1 MNVKIIT
8 DSCCDLPLH
17 YVNTYSDY
25 LEVLGMPVQIE
36 GREYIDDLGVTLKHD
51 DFYAK
56 LRNGIMP
63 TTSQINAYRF
73 EEAFRKNLNDG
84 KEVIYVGFSSGLSG
98 TLNSAMIARN
108 IILEDT
114 PDASIHVI
122 DTLSASVG
130 LGAIVVETVKMAKTG
145 MSSKHIY
152 EWVQTNHMNAHH
164 WFGVDDLYYLKNG
177 GRINAASAMVGTV
190 LNVKPT
196 LIVDKYGKLKP
207 YGNIRGR
214 KKSMS
219 FLISKLEE
227 HYHPEKTTTVILGH
241 GNCKDEA
248 ETMRLMIRDK
258 YENMDIIV
266 SELSMTIA
274 SHVGPNMLAVAFIG
288 KEREE

>member
-1 MNVKIIT
+1 MKVKIIT

-17 YVNTYSDY
+17 YVKAHSDR

-36 GREYIDDLGVTLKHD
+36 GKEYIDDLGVTLKHD

-73 EEAFRKNLNDG
+73 EEAFRANLDEG
-84 KEVIYVGFSSGLSG
+84 SEVIYVGFSSGLSG
-98 TLNSAMIARN
+98 TLNSALIARN

-114 PDASIHVI
+114 PDAPIHVV

-130 LGAIVVETVKMAKTG
+130 LGAIIVETVKMASNG
-145 MSSKHIY
+145 MDAQQICN
-152 EWVQTNHMNAHH
+152 WVQSNHMNAHH
-164 WFGVDDLYYLKNG
+164 WFGVDDLQYLKNG

-207 YGNIRGR
+207 YGNVRGR
-214 KKSMS
+214 KKSMN
-219 FLISKLEE
+219 FLVSKLEE
-227 HYHPEKTTTVILGH
+227 HYHPEMTTTIILGH
-241 GNCKDEA
+241 GNCKDDA
-248 ETMRLMIRDK
+248 ETMRKMIQDK
-258 YENMDIIV
+258 YDNVEIIV

-288 KEREE
+288 KERE

>member
-1 MNVKIIT
+1 MKVKIIT

-17 YVNTYSDY
+17 YIKAHSDR

-36 GREYIDDLGVTLKHD
+36 GKEYIDDLGVTLKHD

-63 TTSQINAYRF
+63 TTSQINSYRF
-73 EEAFRKNLNDG
+73 EEAFRANLNEG
-84 KEVIYVGFSSGLSG
+84 KDVIYVGFSSGLSG

-108 IILEDT
+108 IILEDN
-114 PDASIHVI
+114 PDAPIYVV

-130 LGAIVVETVKMAKTG
+130 LGALIVETVKLATAG
-145 MSSKHIY
+145 MDGKQISN
-152 EWVQTNHMNAHH
+152 WVEANHMNAHH
-164 WFGVDDLYYLKNG
+164 WFGVDDLQYLRNG

-207 YGNIRGR
+207 YGNVRGR

-219 FLISKLEE
+219 FLVSKLEE
-227 HYHPEKTTTVILGH
+227 HYHPEMTTTVILGH
-241 GNCKDEA
+241 GNCKEEA
-248 ETMRLMIRDK
+248 ETMRMMIKDK
-258 YENMDIIV
+258 YDNIEIIV

>member
-1 MNVKIIT
+1 MKVKIIT

-17 YVNTYSDY
+17 YLKAHSDR

-36 GREYIDDLGVTLKHD
+36 GKEYIDDLGVTLKHD

-56 LRNGIMP
+56 LRKGIMP

-73 EEAFRKNLNDG
+73 EESFRENLGHG
-84 KEVIYVGFSSGLSG
+84 KEVIYIGFSSGLSG
-98 TLNSAMIARN
+98 TFNSAVIARN
-108 IILEDT
+108 MILEDT
-114 PDASIHVI
+114 PDAPIHVI

-130 LGAIVVETVKMAKTG
+130 LGAIIFETVKMADSG
-145 MSSKHIY
+145 MDVKQIY
-152 EWVQTNHMNAHH
+152 NWVEANHMNAHH
-164 WFGVDDLYYLKNG
+164 WFGVDDLQYLKNG
-177 GRINAASAMVGTV
+177 GRINAATAMVGTV

-207 YGNIRGR
+207 YGNVRGR

-219 FLISKLEE
+219 FLVSKLEE
-227 HYHPEKTTTVILGH
+227 HYHPEMTSTVILGH

-248 ETMRLMIRDK
+248 ETLRMMIEEI
-258 YENMDIIV
+258 YGNIDIIV

>member
-1 MNVKIIT
+1 
-8 DSCCDLPLH
+8 
-17 YVNTYSDY
+17 
-25 LEVLGMPVQIE
+25 MPVQIE
-36 GREYIDDLGVTLKHD
+36 GKEYIDDLGVTLKHD

-73 EEAFRKNLNDG
+73 EEAFRANLDEG
-84 KEVIYVGFSSGLSG
+84 SEVIYVGFSSGLSG
-98 TLNSAMIARN
+98 TLNSALIARN

-114 PDASIHVI
+114 PDAPIYVV

-130 LGAIVVETVKMAKTG
+130 LGAIIVETVKMASNG
-145 MSSKHIY
+145 MDAQQIY
-152 EWVQTNHMNAHH
+152 NWVQSNHMNAHH
-164 WFGVDDLYYLKNG
+164 WFGVDDLQYLKNG

-207 YGNIRGR
+207 YGNVRGR
-214 KKSMS
+214 KKSMN
-219 FLISKLEE
+219 FLVSKLEE
-227 HYHPEKTTTVILGH
+227 HYHPEMTTTIILGH
-241 GNCKDEA
+241 GNCKDDA
-248 ETMRLMIRDK
+248 ETMRKMIQDK
-258 YENMDIIV
+258 YDNVEIIV

-288 KEREE
+288 KERE

>member
-1 MNVKIIT
+1 MKVKIIT

-17 YVNTYSDY
+17 YVKAHSDR

-36 GREYIDDLGVTLKHD
+36 GKEYIDDLGVTLKHD

-73 EEAFRKNLNDG
+73 EEAFRANLEEG
-84 KEVIYVGFSSGLSG
+84 CEVIYIGFSSGLSG
-98 TLNSAMIARN
+98 TLNSALIARN
-108 IILEDT
+108 IILDDT
-114 PDASIHVI
+114 PDAPIYVV

-130 LGAIVVETVKMAKTG
+130 LGAIIVETVKMASGG
-145 MSSKHIY
+145 MDAQQIY
-152 EWVQTNHMNAHH
+152 NWVQSNHMNTHH
-164 WFGVDDLYYLKNG
+164 WFGVDDLQYLKNG

-207 YGNIRGR
+207 YGNVRGR

-219 FLISKLEE
+219 FLVSKLEE
-227 HYHPEKTTTVILGH
+227 HYHPEMTTTVILGH
-241 GNCKDEA
+241 GNCKDDA
-248 ETMRLMIRDK
+248 ETMRKMIQDK
-258 YENMDIIV
+258 YGNVEIIV

-288 KEREE
+288 KERE

>member
-1 MNVKIIT
+1 MKVKIIT

-17 YVNTYSDY
+17 YVKAHSDR

-36 GREYIDDLGVTLKHD
+36 GKEYIDDLGVTLKHD

-56 LRNGIMP
+56 LRSGIMP

-73 EEAFRKNLNDG
+73 EEAFRAYLDEG
-84 KEVIYVGFSSGLSG
+84 KDVIYVGFSSGLSG
-98 TLNSAMIARN
+98 TLNSAIIARN

-114 PDASIHVI
+114 PDAPIYVV

-130 LGAIVVETVKMAKTG
+130 LGAIVVETVKMATSG
-145 MSSKHIY
+145 MNGLQIY
-152 EWVQTNHMNAHH
+152 TWVQENHMNAHH
-164 WFGVDDLYYLKNG
+164 WFGVDDLHYLKNG

-196 LIVDKYGKLKP
+196 LIVDKFGKLKP
-207 YGNIRGR
+207 YGNVRGR

-219 FLISKLEE
+219 FLVSKLEE
-227 HYHPEKTTTVILGH
+227 HYHPETTTTVLLGH
-241 GNCKDEA
+241 GNCMDDA
-248 ETMRLMIRDK
+248 ETLRLMIREK
-258 YENMDIIV
+258 YGNIDIMV

-288 KEREE
+288 KERE